1 MARLLDIAVRMG
13 NWTDDPRWNPPKAP
27 LIRTRT
33 LAFAHFVF
41 HVAAVGEFA
50 AMNAINSLTDS
61 LPNELSGNLGNICS
75 LIQNLS
81 RVTDAPGR
89 RLNTRTRPLSFS
101 LSLSLFLS
109 ILWNTRLEHAAAKT
123 KPRLPLLTKQ

>member
-1 MARLLDIAVRMG
+1 
-13 NWTDDPRWNPPKAP
+13 
-27 LIRTRT
+27 
-33 LAFAHFVF
+33 
-41 HVAAVGEFA
+41 
-50 AMNAINSLTDS
+50 MNAINSLTDS

-89 RLNTRTRPLSFS
+89 RLNTRTRPLS
-101 LSLSLFLS
+101 LSLSLS

>member
-1 MARLLDIAVRMG
+1 M
-13 NWTDDPRWNPPKAP
+13 
-27 LIRTRT
+27 
-33 LAFAHFVF
+33 
-41 HVAAVGEFA
+41 AAVGEFA

-89 RLNTRTRPLSFS
+89 RLNTRTRPLS

>member
-1 MARLLDIAVRMG
+1 MESTERSFDS
-13 NWTDDPRWNPPKAP
+13 NTN
-27 LIRTRT
+27 TRVCFCT
-33 LAFAHFVF
+33 FCFYHA
-41 HVAAVGEFA
+41 AAVGEFA

-89 RLNTRTRPLSFS
+89 RLNTRTRPLS
-101 LSLSLFLS
+101 LFLS

>member
-1 MARLLDIAVRMG
+1 
-13 NWTDDPRWNPPKAP
+13 
-27 LIRTRT
+27 
-33 LAFAHFVF
+33 
-41 HVAAVGEFA
+41 
-50 AMNAINSLTDS
+50 MNAINSLTDS